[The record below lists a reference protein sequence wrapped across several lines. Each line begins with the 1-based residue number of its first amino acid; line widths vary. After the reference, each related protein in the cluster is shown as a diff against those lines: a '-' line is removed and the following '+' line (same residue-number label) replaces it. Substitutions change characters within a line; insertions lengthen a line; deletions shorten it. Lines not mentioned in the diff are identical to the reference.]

1 VRLRALQSA
10 AHPCRG
16 LAARA
21 PATPPPTRRRSSG
34 EKWQKRFFVAKDGY
48 LIYYMTGSL
57 TQTFFD
63 TKPKGIIPLGGCK
76 VELTPRGPS
85 KGKFG
90 LKITH
95 PDFMAGKMLIL
106 AAEKED
112 DQKAWE
118 QALTDCSRVTLEN
131 AMLGDAHIEKL
142 RSEGADGAAGG
153 ASSEASARL
162 KQLQD
167 EAMRMK
173 LESEEKIRLLDQSG
187 SLLEQ
192 AKSADVR

>member
-1 VRLRALQSA
+1 
-10 AHPCRG
+10 
-16 LAARA
+16 
-21 PATPPPTRRRSSG
+21 
-34 EKWQKRFFVAKDGY
+34 VAKDGY
-48 LIYYMTGSL
+48 LLYYMNGSL

-76 VELTPRGPS
+76 VDAVARGPNG
-85 KGKFG
+85 KKFG

-106 AAEKED
+106 AAETEA

-118 QALTDCSRVTLEN
+118 QALNDCSRVTLEN

-142 RSEGADGAAGG
+142 RSEGSGG
-153 ASSEASARL
+153 AEGGSGSSEVSARL

-192 AKSADVR
+192 AKSADVRGLPCRRASTLSPLSFCLRCMHARVQRWHAAVQ

>member
-1 VRLRALQSA
+1 M
-10 AHPCRG
+10 
-16 LAARA
+16 
-21 PATPPPTRRRSSG
+21 
-34 EKWQKRFFVAKDGY
+34 AKDGF
-48 LIYYMTGSL
+48 LLYYVSGSL
-57 TQTFFD
+57 TAKFFD

-76 VELTPRGPS
+76 VELIARGPS

-95 PDFMAGKMLIL
+95 PDFMPGKMLIL

-192 AKSADVR
+192 AKSADVRQGRPGCLRPATSDAC